1 MEIKTCESSIS
12 TARRLASSRAGPTIV
27 AKPGVGC
34 IAVQARHGHRC
45 GRRLRDHFARPL
57 QIMSVVRIDAF
68 SLAAIYTAM
77 EQNNTVKVQEVWL
90 ATKAKV
96 DGEEAR

>member
-1 MEIKTCESSIS
+1 
-12 TARRLASSRAGPTIV
+12 
-27 AKPGVGC
+27 
-34 IAVQARHGHRC
+34 
-45 GRRLRDHFARPL
+45 
-57 QIMSVVRIDAF
+57 MSVVRIDAF

-77 EQNNTVKVQEVWL
+77 EQNNTAKVQEVWL